1 MNISII
7 AEQLVNEKVI
17 LHYPKSMRVL
27 SGGTTSTVYLLDGQ
41 YVVKL
46 NESQVI
52 REEAY
57 FLQFYES
64 KSYGLLSVGTVFVT
78 SVCGILFAE
87 KGFTVIPMAV
97 TAVYLLT
104 LIGLL
109 IENKKVDHY
118 QQKSA

>member
-1 MNISII
+1 M
-7 AEQLVNEKVI
+7 
-17 LHYPKSMRVL
+17 
-27 SGGTTSTVYLLDGQ
+27 
-41 YVVKL
+41 
-46 NESQVI
+46 I

>member
-46 NESQVI
+46 NESEVI